1 MSGLSVVQKRAFAS
15 AFAAVALHMLILG
28 LWVMV
33 IIIDLPI
40 FAFQPPELEPQA
52 EPEMTVVM
60 IPFVKKQAPMIQ
72 ERPQEE
78 PPEKVEQKPEPEQKP
93 QPQPQLVEETA
104 DEKEAFTEPKQRF
117 ARTSADQEGA
127 PDADTDILGERDTR
141 AASELP
147 ATPGAKPNTPAQD
160 GAAPLYPGHVE
171 TVSKKYQEGSL
182 GQDAQGE
189 ESEVPQEASVS
200 KDDALADD
208 EPQLDVPQPDV
219 IEPEEES
226 SSEPKDEHLAAGEE
240 LPASRG
246 DEGDKQILED
256 PKEEK
261 SPRERPNE
269 VAHQE
274 ADKKKIVDGAEQEPK
289 KSGFRGY
296 SRQTRVTGSI
306 NRQGKSALNVKNSP
320 LGRYQALISKAVELQ
335 WRRNC
340 EQHRDHI
347 VPGVISIRFY
357 VDQSGG
363 VSGIKFQE
371 VIGAN
376 FIERGFTQRALR
388 QVELPKMPESVQ
400 EELKGESLELIYNF
414 YF

>member
-60 IPFVKKQAPMIQ
+60 IPFVKKQVPMIQ
-72 ERPQEE
+72 KRQQEE
-78 PPEKVEQKPEPEQKP
+78 PPEKEEQKPETEQKP

-117 ARTSADQEGA
+117 ARTSADQEGT

-189 ESEVPQEASVS
+189 ESEVPQEASAS

-219 IEPEEES
+219 IVPEEES
-226 SSEPKDEHLAAGEE
+226 SSEPKDKHLAVGEE
-240 LPASRG
+240 LPAPRG
-246 DEGDKQILED
+246 DEGDKQIAED

-269 VAHQE
+269 GAHQE

>member
-72 ERPQEE
+72 KKQQEE
-78 PPEKVEQKPEPEQKP
+78 PPEKVEQKPEPEQKLP
-93 QPQPQLVEETA
+93 LADETV
-104 DEKEAFTEPKQRF
+104 DEKEAFTKPKQRF
-117 ARTSADQEGA
+117 ARTSADQEGT

-147 ATPGAKPNTPAQD
+147 ATLGAKPNTPAQD

-189 ESEVPQEASVS
+189 ESEVPQEASAS

-219 IEPEEES
+219 IVPEEES
-226 SSEPKDEHLAAGEE
+226 SSEPKDKHLVAGEE
-240 LPASRG
+240 LPAPRG
-246 DEGDKQILED
+246 DEGDKQIAED

-269 VAHQE
+269 GAHQE

-289 KSGFRGY
+289 KGGFRGY

>member
-1 MSGLSVVQKRAFAS
+1 MSGFSVVQKRAVAS

-28 LWVMV
+28 LWMMI

-60 IPFVKKQAPMIQ
+60 IPFVKKPPPMIR
-72 ERPQEE
+72 EKPQEE
-78 PPEKVEQKPEPEQKP
+78 PQEKAEQKPESEPKP
-93 QPQPQLVEETA
+93 PLAEETA
-104 DEKEAFTEPKQRF
+104 DEKEALTDPKQRF

-147 ATPGAKPNTPAQD
+147 ATPGAKANTPAQD

-171 TVSKKYQEGSL
+171 TVSKAYQEGSL

-189 ESEVPQEASVS
+189 ETEVPQEASAS

-208 EPQLDVPQPDV
+208 APQLDVPQPDV

-226 SSEPKDEHLAAGEE
+226 SSEPKDKHLAAGEE
-240 LPASRG
+240 LPAPHG
-246 DEGDKQILED
+246 DEGDKQIAED
-256 PKEEK
+256 PKAEK

-269 VAHQE
+269 GAHQE

-296 SRQTRVTGSI
+296 SRQTRITGSI

-388 QVELPKMPESVQ
+388 QVELPKMPESVLK
-400 EELKGESLELIYNF
+400 ELKGESLELIYNF

>member
-1 MSGLSVVQKRAFAS
+1 MSGFSIVQKRAVAS
-15 AFAAVALHMLILG
+15 AFAAVALHMLIFG

-52 EPEMTVVM
+52 EPEVTVVM
-60 IPFVKKQAPMIQ
+60 IPFVRKSPPMIQ
-72 ERPQEE
+72 EKPQEE
-78 PPEKVEQKPEPEQKP
+78 PEEKVEQKPESEQESP
-93 QPQPQLVEETA
+93 LVEETA
-104 DEKEAFTEPKQRF
+104 DEKKAFTEPKQRF

-189 ESEVPQEASVS
+189 ETEVPQEASAS

-208 EPQLDVPQPDV
+208 APQLDVP
-219 IEPEEES
+219 EPEEES
-226 SSEPKDEHLAAGEE
+226 SSEPKDKHLAVGEE
-240 LPASRG
+240 LPAPRG
-246 DEGDKQILED
+246 DEGDKQMAED

-269 VAHQE
+269 GAHQE

-388 QVELPKMPESVQ
+388 QVELPKMPESVLK
-400 EELKGESLELIYNF
+400 ELKGESLELIYNF

>member
-189 ESEVPQEASVS
+189 ESELPQEASAS

-240 LPASRG
+240 LPAPRG

-269 VAHQE
+269 GAHQE

>member
-40 FAFQPPELEPQA
+40 FAFQPPELESQA

-72 ERPQEE
+72 KRQQEE

-93 QPQPQLVEETA
+93 PLAEETV

-117 ARTSADQEGA
+117 ARTSADQEGT

-189 ESEVPQEASVS
+189 ESEVPQEASAS

-208 EPQLDVPQPDV
+208 EPQLDEPQPDV
-219 IEPEEES
+219 IVPEEES
-226 SSEPKDEHLAAGEE
+226 SSEPKDKHLAVGEE
-240 LPASRG
+240 LPAPRG
-246 DEGDKQILED
+246 DDGDKQIAED

-269 VAHQE
+269 GAHQE

>member
-1 MSGLSVVQKRAFAS
+1 VSGFSIVQKRAVAS
-15 AFAAVALHMLILG
+15 AFAAVALHMLIFG

-52 EPEMTVVM
+52 EPEVTVVM
-60 IPFVKKQAPMIQ
+60 IPFVRKSPPMIQ
-72 ERPQEE
+72 EKPQEE
-78 PPEKVEQKPEPEQKP
+78 PEEKVEQKPESEQKSP
-93 QPQPQLVEETA
+93 LVEETA
-104 DEKEAFTEPKQRF
+104 DEKKAFTEPKQRF

-189 ESEVPQEASVS
+189 ETEVPQEASAS

-208 EPQLDVPQPDV
+208 APQLDVP
-219 IEPEEES
+219 EPEEES
-226 SSEPKDEHLAAGEE
+226 SSEPKDKHLAVGEE
-240 LPASRG
+240 LPAPRG
-246 DEGDKQILED
+246 DEGDKQMAED

-269 VAHQE
+269 GAHQE

-388 QVELPKMPESVQ
+388 QVELPKMPESVLK
-400 EELKGESLELIYNF
+400 ELKGESLELIYNF

>member
-1 MSGLSVVQKRAFAS
+1 MSGFSIVQKRAVAS
-15 AFAAVALHMLILG
+15 AFAAVALHMLIFG

-52 EPEMTVVM
+52 EPEVTVVM
-60 IPFVKKQAPMIQ
+60 IPFVRKSPPMIH
-72 ERPQEE
+72 EKPQEE
-78 PPEKVEQKPEPEQKP
+78 PEEKVEQKPESEQESP
-93 QPQPQLVEETA
+93 LVEETA
-104 DEKEAFTEPKQRF
+104 DEKKAFTEPKQRF

-189 ESEVPQEASVS
+189 ETEVPQEASAS

-208 EPQLDVPQPDV
+208 APQLDVP
-219 IEPEEES
+219 EPEEES
-226 SSEPKDEHLAAGEE
+226 SSEPKDKHLAVGEE
-240 LPASRG
+240 LPAPRG
-246 DEGDKQILED
+246 DEGDKQMAED

-269 VAHQE
+269 GAHQE

-388 QVELPKMPESVQ
+388 QVELPKMPESVLK
-400 EELKGESLELIYNF
+400 ELKGESLELIYNF

>member
-72 ERPQEE
+72 KRQQEE
-78 PPEKVEQKPEPEQKP
+78 PPEKVEQKPEPEQK
-93 QPQPQLVEETA
+93 PQPQLVEETA

-160 GAAPLYPGHVE
+160 GVAPLYPGHVE

-189 ESEVPQEASVS
+189 ESELPQEASAS

-219 IEPEEES
+219 IVPEEES
-226 SSEPKDEHLAAGEE
+226 SSEPKDKHLAVGEE
-240 LPASRG
+240 LPAPRG
-246 DEGDKQILED
+246 DEGDKQIAED

-269 VAHQE
+269 GAHQE

>member
-1 MSGLSVVQKRAFAS
+1 MSGFSVVQKRAVAS

-28 LWVMV
+28 LWMMI

-52 EPEMTVVM
+52 EPEVTVVM
-60 IPFVKKQAPMIQ
+60 IPFVKKPPPMIR
-72 ERPQEE
+72 EKPQEE
-78 PPEKVEQKPEPEQKP
+78 PPKKVEQKPESEPKP
-93 QPQPQLVEETA
+93 PLAEETA
-104 DEKEAFTEPKQRF
+104 DEKEALTDPKQRF

-147 ATPGAKPNTPAQD
+147 ATPGAKANTPAQD

-171 TVSKKYQEGSL
+171 TVSKAYQEGSL

-189 ESEVPQEASVS
+189 ETEVPQEASAS

-208 EPQLDVPQPDV
+208 APQLDV

-226 SSEPKDEHLAAGEE
+226 SSEPKDKHLAAGEE
-240 LPASRG
+240 LPAPHG
-246 DEGDKQILED
+246 DEGDKQIAED
-256 PKEEK
+256 PKAEK

-269 VAHQE
+269 GAHQE

-296 SRQTRVTGSI
+296 SRQTRITGSI

-320 LGRYQALISKAVELQ
+320 LGRYQGLISKAVELQ

-388 QVELPKMPESVQ
+388 QVELPKMPESVLK
-400 EELKGESLELIYNF
+400 ELKGESLELIYNF

>member
-1 MSGLSVVQKRAFAS
+1 MSGFSIVQKRAVAS
-15 AFAAVALHMLILG
+15 AFAAVALHMLIFG

-52 EPEMTVVM
+52 EPEVTVVM
-60 IPFVKKQAPMIQ
+60 IPFVRKSPPMIQ
-72 ERPQEE
+72 EKPQEE
-78 PPEKVEQKPEPEQKP
+78 PEEKVEQKPESEQKSP
-93 QPQPQLVEETA
+93 LVEETA
-104 DEKEAFTEPKQRF
+104 DEKKAFTEPKQRF

-189 ESEVPQEASVS
+189 ETEVPQEASAS

-208 EPQLDVPQPDV
+208 APQLDVP
-219 IEPEEES
+219 EPEEES
-226 SSEPKDEHLAAGEE
+226 SSEPKDKHLAVGEE
-240 LPASRG
+240 LPAPRG
-246 DEGDKQILED
+246 DEGDKQMAED

-269 VAHQE
+269 GAHQE

-388 QVELPKMPESVQ
+388 QVELPKMPESVLK
-400 EELKGESLELIYNF
+400 ELKGESLELIYNF

>member
-1 MSGLSVVQKRAFAS
+1 VSGLSVVQKRAFAS

-60 IPFVKKQAPMIQ
+60 IPFVKKQVPMIQ
-72 ERPQEE
+72 KRQQEE
-78 PPEKVEQKPEPEQKP
+78 PPEKEEQKPETEQKP

-117 ARTSADQEGA
+117 ARTSADQEGT

-189 ESEVPQEASVS
+189 ESEVPQEASAS

-219 IEPEEES
+219 IVPEEES
-226 SSEPKDEHLAAGEE
+226 SSEPKDKHLAVGEE
-240 LPASRG
+240 LPAPRG
-246 DEGDKQILED
+246 DEGDKQIAED

-269 VAHQE
+269 GAHQE

>member
-72 ERPQEE
+72 KRQQEE
-78 PPEKVEQKPEPEQKP
+78 PPEKVEQKPEPEQK
-93 QPQPQLVEETA
+93 PQLVEETA

-160 GAAPLYPGHVE
+160 GVAPLYPGHVE

-219 IEPEEES
+219 IVPEEES
-226 SSEPKDEHLAAGEE
+226 SSEPKDKHLAVGEE
-240 LPASRG
+240 LPAPRG
-246 DEGDKQILED
+246 DDGDKQIAED

-261 SPRERPNE
+261 SPRERPNDG
-269 VAHQE
+269 AHQE

-289 KSGFRGY
+289 KGGFRGY

>member
-1 MSGLSVVQKRAFAS
+1 MNGFSVVQKRAVAS

-28 LWVMV
+28 LWMMI

-40 FAFQPPELEPQA
+40 FAFEPPELEPQA

-60 IPFVKKQAPMIQ
+60 IPFVKKPPPMIR
-72 ERPQEE
+72 EKPQEE
-78 PPEKVEQKPEPEQKP
+78 PPKKAEQKPESEPKP
-93 QPQPQLVEETA
+93 PLVEETA
-104 DEKEAFTEPKQRF
+104 DEKEALTEPKQRF
-117 ARTSADQEGA
+117 ARTSADQQGA

-189 ESEVPQEASVS
+189 ETEVPQEASAS

-208 EPQLDVPQPDV
+208 APQLDVP
-219 IEPEEES
+219 EPEEES
-226 SSEPKDEHLAAGEE
+226 SSEPKDKHLAVGEE
-240 LPASRG
+240 LPAPRG
-246 DEGDKQILED
+246 DEGDKQMAED

-269 VAHQE
+269 GAHQE
-274 ADKKKIVDGAEQEPK
+274 ADKKKIVDGTEQEPK

-388 QVELPKMPESVQ
+388 QVELPKMPESVLK
-400 EELKGESLELIYNF
+400 ELKGESLELIYNF

>member
-1 MSGLSVVQKRAFAS
+1 M
-15 AFAAVALHMLILG
+15 I
-28 LWVMV
+28 

-60 IPFVKKQAPMIQ
+60 IPFVKKPPPMIL
-72 ERPQEE
+72 EKPQEE
-78 PPEKVEQKPEPEQKP
+78 PPEKVEQKPESEQKP
-93 QPQPQLVEETA
+93 PLAEETA
-104 DEKEAFTEPKQRF
+104 EQKEALTDPKQRF

-189 ESEVPQEASVS
+189 ETEVPQEASVS
-200 KDDALADD
+200 KDEALADD
-208 EPQLDVPQPDV
+208 APQLDV

-226 SSEPKDEHLAAGEE
+226 SSGPKDKHLAVGEE
-240 LPASRG
+240 LPAPLG
-246 DEGDKQILED
+246 DEGDKQLAED

-269 VAHQE
+269 GAHQE
-274 ADKKKIVDGAEQEPK
+274 ADKKKIVGGSEQEPK

-388 QVELPKMPESVQ
+388 QVELPKMPDSVLK
-400 EELKGESLELIYNF
+400 ELQGESLELIYNF

>member
-40 FAFQPPELEPQA
+40 FAFQPPELESQA

-72 ERPQEE
+72 KRQQEE

-93 QPQPQLVEETA
+93 PLADETV

-189 ESEVPQEASVS
+189 ESEVPQEASAS

-208 EPQLDVPQPDV
+208 EPQLDEPQPEV
-219 IEPEEES
+219 IVPDEES
-226 SSEPKDEHLAAGEE
+226 SSEPKDKHLAVGEE
-240 LPASRG
+240 LPAPRG
-246 DEGDKQILED
+246 DEGDKQIAED

-269 VAHQE
+269 GAHQE

-289 KSGFRGY
+289 KGGFRGY

>member
-1 MSGLSVVQKRAFAS
+1 M
-15 AFAAVALHMLILG
+15 
-28 LWVMV
+28 
-33 IIIDLPI
+33 P
-40 FAFQPPELEPQA
+40 
-52 EPEMTVVM
+52 
-60 IPFVKKQAPMIQ
+60 
-72 ERPQEE
+72 
-78 PPEKVEQKPEPEQKP
+78 
-93 QPQPQLVEETA
+93 
-104 DEKEAFTEPKQRF
+104 
-117 ARTSADQEGA
+117 
-127 PDADTDILGERDTR
+127 
-141 AASELP
+141 
-147 ATPGAKPNTPAQD
+147 
-160 GAAPLYPGHVE
+160 
-171 TVSKKYQEGSL
+171 
-182 GQDAQGE
+182 
-189 ESEVPQEASVS
+189 
-200 KDDALADD
+200 
-208 EPQLDVPQPDV
+208 
-219 IEPEEES
+219 EPEEES
-226 SSEPKDEHLAAGEE
+226 SSEPKDKHLAVGEE
-240 LPASRG
+240 LPAPRG
-246 DEGDKQILED
+246 DEGDKQMAED

-269 VAHQE
+269 GAHQE
-274 ADKKKIVDGAEQEPK
+274 ADKKKIVDGTEQEPK

-388 QVELPKMPESVQ
+388 QVELPKMPESVLK
-400 EELKGESLELIYNF
+400 ELKGESLELIYNF

>member
-1 MSGLSVVQKRAFAS
+1 MSGFSIVQKRAVAS
-15 AFAAVALHMLILG
+15 AFAAVALHMLIFG

-52 EPEMTVVM
+52 EPEVTVVM
-60 IPFVKKQAPMIQ
+60 IPFVRKSLPMIQ
-72 ERPQEE
+72 EKPQEE
-78 PPEKVEQKPEPEQKP
+78 PEEKVEQKPESEQESP
-93 QPQPQLVEETA
+93 LVEETA
-104 DEKEAFTEPKQRF
+104 DEKKAFTEPKQRF

-189 ESEVPQEASVS
+189 ETEVPQEASAS

-208 EPQLDVPQPDV
+208 APQLDVP
-219 IEPEEES
+219 EPEEES
-226 SSEPKDEHLAAGEE
+226 SSEPKDKHLAVGEE
-240 LPASRG
+240 LPAPRG
-246 DEGDKQILED
+246 DEGDKQMAED

-269 VAHQE
+269 GAHQE
-274 ADKKKIVDGAEQEPK
+274 ADKKKIVDGTEQEPK

-388 QVELPKMPESVQ
+388 QVELPKMPESVLK
-400 EELKGESLELIYNF
+400 ELEGESLELIYNF

>member
-1 MSGLSVVQKRAFAS
+1 MSGFSIVQKRAVAS
-15 AFAAVALHMLILG
+15 AFAAVALHMLIFG

-52 EPEMTVVM
+52 EPEVTVVM
-60 IPFVKKQAPMIQ
+60 IPFVRKSLPMIQ
-72 ERPQEE
+72 EKPQEE
-78 PPEKVEQKPEPEQKP
+78 PEEKVEQKPESEQKSP
-93 QPQPQLVEETA
+93 LVEETA
-104 DEKEAFTEPKQRF
+104 DEKKAFTEPKQRF

-189 ESEVPQEASVS
+189 ETEVPQEASAS

-208 EPQLDVPQPDV
+208 APQLDVP
-219 IEPEEES
+219 EPEEES
-226 SSEPKDEHLAAGEE
+226 SSEPKDKHLAVGEE
-240 LPASRG
+240 LPAPRG
-246 DEGDKQILED
+246 DEGDKQMAED

-269 VAHQE
+269 GAHQE
-274 ADKKKIVDGAEQEPK
+274 ADKKKIVDGTEQEPK

-388 QVELPKMPESVQ
+388 QVELPKMPESVLK
-400 EELKGESLELIYNF
+400 ELKGESLELIYNF

>member
-1 MSGLSVVQKRAFAS
+1 MNGFSVVQKRAVAS

-28 LWVMV
+28 LWMMI

-60 IPFVKKQAPMIQ
+60 IPFVKKPPPMIR
-72 ERPQEE
+72 EKPQEE
-78 PPEKVEQKPEPEQKP
+78 PPKKAEQKPESEPKP
-93 QPQPQLVEETA
+93 PLAEETV
-104 DEKEAFTEPKQRF
+104 DEKEALTEPKQRF
-117 ARTSADQEGA
+117 ARTSADQQGA

-189 ESEVPQEASVS
+189 ETEVPQEASAS

-208 EPQLDVPQPDV
+208 APQLDVPQPDV

-226 SSEPKDEHLAAGEE
+226 SSEPKDKHLAVGEE
-240 LPASRG
+240 LAAPHG
-246 DEGDKQILED
+246 DEGDKQITED
-256 PKEEK
+256 PKAEK

-269 VAHQE
+269 GAHQE

-306 NRQGKSALNVKNSP
+306 NRQGKSALNVN
-320 LGRYQALISKAVELQ
+320 V
-335 WRRNC
+335 
-340 EQHRDHI
+340 
-347 VPGVISIRFY
+347 V
-357 VDQSGG
+357 
-363 VSGIKFQE
+363 
-371 VIGAN
+371 
-376 FIERGFTQRALR
+376 FT
-388 QVELPKMPESVQ
+388 
-400 EELKGESLELIYNF
+400 
-414 YF
+414 

>member
-1 MSGLSVVQKRAFAS
+1 MSGFSIVQKRAVAS
-15 AFAAVALHMLILG
+15 AFAAVALHMLIFG

-52 EPEMTVVM
+52 EPEVTVVM
-60 IPFVKKQAPMIQ
+60 IPFVRKSLPMIQ
-72 ERPQEE
+72 EKPQEE
-78 PPEKVEQKPEPEQKP
+78 PEEKVEQKPESEQESP
-93 QPQPQLVEETA
+93 LVEETA
-104 DEKEAFTEPKQRF
+104 DEKKAFTEPKQRF

-189 ESEVPQEASVS
+189 ETEVPQEASAS

-208 EPQLDVPQPDV
+208 APQLDVP
-219 IEPEEES
+219 EPEEES
-226 SSEPKDEHLAAGEE
+226 SSEPKDKHLAVGEE
-240 LPASRG
+240 LPAPRG
-246 DEGDKQILED
+246 DEGDKQMAED

-269 VAHQE
+269 GAHQE

-388 QVELPKMPESVQ
+388 QVELPKMPESVLK
-400 EELKGESLELIYNF
+400 ELKGESLELIYNF

>member
-72 ERPQEE
+72 KRQQEE
-78 PPEKVEQKPEPEQKP
+78 PPEKVEQKPEPEQK
-93 QPQPQLVEETA
+93 PQLVEETA

-117 ARTSADQEGA
+117 ARTSADQEGT

-219 IEPEEES
+219 IVPEEES
-226 SSEPKDEHLAAGEE
+226 SSEPKDKHLAVGEE
-240 LPASRG
+240 LPAPRG
-246 DEGDKQILED
+246 DEGDKQIAED

-269 VAHQE
+269 GAHQE

-289 KSGFRGY
+289 KGGFRGY

>member
-1 MSGLSVVQKRAFAS
+1 VSGLSVVQKRAFAS

-60 IPFVKKQAPMIQ
+60 IPCVKKQAPMIQ
-72 ERPQEE
+72 KKQQEE

-93 QPQPQLVEETA
+93 PLAEETV

-160 GAAPLYPGHVE
+160 GVAPLYPGHVE

-189 ESEVPQEASVS
+189 ESAVPQEASAS
-200 KDDALADD
+200 KDDALADYEPQLD
-208 EPQLDVPQPDV
+208 EPQLDVIV
-219 IEPEEES
+219 PEEES
-226 SSEPKDEHLAAGEE
+226 SSEPKDKHLAAGEE
-240 LPASRG
+240 LPAPRG
-246 DEGDKQILED
+246 DDGDKQIAED

-261 SPRERPNE
+261 SPRERPNDG
-269 VAHQE
+269 AHQE

-289 KSGFRGY
+289 KGGFRGY

>member
-1 MSGLSVVQKRAFAS
+1 MSGFSIVQKRAVAS

-28 LWVMV
+28 LWMMI

-60 IPFVKKQAPMIQ
+60 IPFVKKPPPMIL
-72 ERPQEE
+72 EKPQEE
-78 PPEKVEQKPEPEQKP
+78 PPEKVEQKPESEQKP
-93 QPQPQLVEETA
+93 PLAEETA
-104 DEKEAFTEPKQRF
+104 EQKEALTDPKQRF

-189 ESEVPQEASVS
+189 ETEVPQEASAS
-200 KDDALADD
+200 TDEALADD
-208 EPQLDVPQPDV
+208 APQLDV

-226 SSEPKDEHLAAGEE
+226 SSGPKDKHLAAGEE
-240 LPASRG
+240 LPAPLG
-246 DEGDKQILED
+246 DEGDKQLAED

-269 VAHQE
+269 GAHQE
-274 ADKKKIVDGAEQEPK
+274 ADKKKIVGGSEQEPK

-388 QVELPKMPESVQ
+388 QVELPKMPESVLK
-400 EELKGESLELIYNF
+400 ELQGESLELIYNF

>member
-1 MSGLSVVQKRAFAS
+1 MSGFSVVQKRAVAS

-28 LWVMV
+28 LWMMI

-52 EPEMTVVM
+52 EPEVTVVM
-60 IPFVKKQAPMIQ
+60 IPFVKKPPPMIR
-72 ERPQEE
+72 EKPQEE
-78 PPEKVEQKPEPEQKP
+78 PQEKAEQKPESEPKP
-93 QPQPQLVEETA
+93 PLAEETA
-104 DEKEAFTEPKQRF
+104 DEKEALTDPKQRF

-147 ATPGAKPNTPAQD
+147 ATPGAKANTPAQD

-171 TVSKKYQEGSL
+171 TVSKAYQEGSL

-189 ESEVPQEASVS
+189 ETEVPQEASAS

-208 EPQLDVPQPDV
+208 APQLLDVPQPDV

-226 SSEPKDEHLAAGEE
+226 SSEPKDKHLAAGEE
-240 LPASRG
+240 LPAPHG
-246 DEGDKQILED
+246 DEGDKQIAED
-256 PKEEK
+256 PKAEK

-269 VAHQE
+269 GAHQE

-296 SRQTRVTGSI
+296 SRQTRITGSI

-388 QVELPKMPESVQ
+388 QVELPKMPESVLK
-400 EELKGESLELIYNF
+400 ELKGESLELIYNF

>member
-1 MSGLSVVQKRAFAS
+1 MSGFSIVQKRAVAS

-28 LWVMV
+28 LWMII

-52 EPEMTVVM
+52 EPEVTVVM
-60 IPFVKKQAPMIQ
+60 IPFVRKSLPMIQ
-72 ERPQEE
+72 EKPQEE
-78 PPEKVEQKPEPEQKP
+78 PEEKVEQKPESEQESP
-93 QPQPQLVEETA
+93 LVEETA
-104 DEKEAFTEPKQRF
+104 DEKKAFTEPKQRF

-189 ESEVPQEASVS
+189 ETEVPQEASAS

-208 EPQLDVPQPDV
+208 APQLDVP
-219 IEPEEES
+219 EPEEES
-226 SSEPKDEHLAAGEE
+226 SSEPKDKHLAVGEE
-240 LPASRG
+240 LPAPRG
-246 DEGDKQILED
+246 DEGDKQMAED

-269 VAHQE
+269 GAHQE
-274 ADKKKIVDGAEQEPK
+274 ADKKKIVDGTEQEPK

-388 QVELPKMPESVQ
+388 QVELPKMPESVLK
-400 EELKGESLELIYNF
+400 ELKGESLELIYNF

>member
-1 MSGLSVVQKRAFAS
+1 MSGFSIVQKRAVAS
-15 AFAAVALHMLILG
+15 AFAAVALHMLIFG

-52 EPEMTVVM
+52 EPEVTVVM
-60 IPFVKKQAPMIQ
+60 IPFVRKSPPMIQ
-72 ERPQEE
+72 EKPQEE
-78 PPEKVEQKPEPEQKP
+78 PEEKVEQKPESEQESP
-93 QPQPQLVEETA
+93 LVEETA
-104 DEKEAFTEPKQRF
+104 DEKKAFTEPKQRF

-189 ESEVPQEASVS
+189 ETEVPQEASAS

-208 EPQLDVPQPDV
+208 APQLDVP
-219 IEPEEES
+219 EPEEES
-226 SSEPKDEHLAAGEE
+226 SSEPKDKHLAVGEE
-240 LPASRG
+240 LPAPRG
-246 DEGDKQILED
+246 DEGDKQMAED

-269 VAHQE
+269 GAHQE
-274 ADKKKIVDGAEQEPK
+274 ADKKKIVDGTEQEPK

-388 QVELPKMPESVQ
+388 QVELPKMPESVLK
-400 EELKGESLELIYNF
+400 ELKGESLELIYNF

>member
-15 AFAAVALHMLILG
+15 AFAAVALHILILG

-72 ERPQEE
+72 KRQQEE
-78 PPEKVEQKPEPEQKP
+78 PPEKVEQKPEPEQK
-93 QPQPQLVEETA
+93 PQPQLVEETA

-160 GAAPLYPGHVE
+160 GVAPLYPGHVE

-189 ESEVPQEASVS
+189 ESEVPQEASAS

-219 IEPEEES
+219 IVPEEES
-226 SSEPKDEHLAAGEE
+226 SSEPKDKHLAVGEE
-240 LPASRG
+240 LPAPRG
-246 DEGDKQILED
+246 DDGDKQIAED

-269 VAHQE
+269 GAHQE

-289 KSGFRGY
+289 KGGFRGY

>member
-15 AFAAVALHMLILG
+15 AFAAVALHILILG

-72 ERPQEE
+72 KRQQEE
-78 PPEKVEQKPEPEQKP
+78 PPEKVEQKPEPEQK
-93 QPQPQLVEETA
+93 PQLVEETA

-117 ARTSADQEGA
+117 ARTSADQEGT

-160 GAAPLYPGHVE
+160 GVAPLYPGHVE

-189 ESEVPQEASVS
+189 ESELPQEASAS

-219 IEPEEES
+219 IVPEEES
-226 SSEPKDEHLAAGEE
+226 SSEPKDKHLAVGEE
-240 LPASRG
+240 LPAPRG
-246 DEGDKQILED
+246 DEGDKQIAED
-256 PKEEK
+256 PKQEK

-269 VAHQE
+269 GAHQE

>member
-1 MSGLSVVQKRAFAS
+1 MSGFSIVQKRAVAS
-15 AFAAVALHMLILG
+15 AFAAVALHMLIFG

-52 EPEMTVVM
+52 EPEVTVVM
-60 IPFVKKQAPMIQ
+60 IPFVRKSLPLIQ
-72 ERPQEE
+72 EKPQEE
-78 PPEKVEQKPEPEQKP
+78 PEEKVEQKPESEQESP
-93 QPQPQLVEETA
+93 LVEETA
-104 DEKEAFTEPKQRF
+104 DEKKAFTEPKQRF

-189 ESEVPQEASVS
+189 ETEVPQEASAS

-208 EPQLDVPQPDV
+208 APQLDVP
-219 IEPEEES
+219 EPEEES
-226 SSEPKDEHLAAGEE
+226 SSEPKDKHLAVGEE
-240 LPASRG
+240 LPAPRG
-246 DEGDKQILED
+246 DEGDKQMAED

-269 VAHQE
+269 GAHQE
-274 ADKKKIVDGAEQEPK
+274 ADKKKIVDGTEQEPK

-388 QVELPKMPESVQ
+388 QVELPKMPESVLK
-400 EELKGESLELIYNF
+400 ELKGESLELIYNF

>member
-72 ERPQEE
+72 KRQQEE
-78 PPEKVEQKPEPEQKP
+78 PPEKVEQKPEPEP

-189 ESEVPQEASVS
+189 ESEVPQEASAS

-219 IEPEEES
+219 IVPEEES
-226 SSEPKDEHLAAGEE
+226 SSEPKDKHLAVGEE
-240 LPASRG
+240 LPAPRG
-246 DEGDKQILED
+246 DEGDKQIAED

-269 VAHQE
+269 GAHQE

-289 KSGFRGY
+289 KGGFRGY

>member
-1 MSGLSVVQKRAFAS
+1 MNGFSVVQKRAVAS

-28 LWVMV
+28 LWMMI

-60 IPFVKKQAPMIQ
+60 IPFVKKPPPMIR
-72 ERPQEE
+72 EKPQEE
-78 PPEKVEQKPEPEQKP
+78 PPKKAEQKPESEPKP
-93 QPQPQLVEETA
+93 PLAEETV
-104 DEKEAFTEPKQRF
+104 DEKEALTEPKQRF

-189 ESEVPQEASVS
+189 ETEVPQEASAS

-208 EPQLDVPQPDV
+208 APQLDVP
-219 IEPEEES
+219 EPEEES
-226 SSEPKDEHLAAGEE
+226 SSEPKDKHLAVGEE
-240 LPASRG
+240 LPAPRG
-246 DEGDKQILED
+246 DEGDKQMAED

-269 VAHQE
+269 GAHQE
-274 ADKKKIVDGAEQEPK
+274 ADKKKIVDGTEQEPK

-388 QVELPKMPESVQ
+388 QVELPKMPESVLK
-400 EELKGESLELIYNF
+400 ELKGESLELIYNF

>member
-40 FAFQPPELEPQA
+40 FAFQPPELEPQS

-60 IPFVKKQAPMIQ
+60 IPFVKKQAPMIEKRQ
-72 ERPQEE
+72 QEE
-78 PPEKVEQKPEPEQKP
+78 PPEKVEQKPEPEQK
-93 QPQPQLVEETA
+93 PQPQLVEETA

-189 ESEVPQEASVS
+189 ESEVPQEASAS

-219 IEPEEES
+219 IVPEEES
-226 SSEPKDEHLAAGEE
+226 SSEPKDKHLAVGEE
-240 LPASRG
+240 LPAPRG
-246 DEGDKQILED
+246 DDGDKQMAED